1 MLGRLL
7 KRQIQPSTIYT
18 KSGYVDSLGRVG
30 RAFQANWA
38 GTYVDT
44 NTALG
49 VPAIWRGVSLIA
61 DAIGALEIHS
71 YRKGRLVE
79 PTPRILERP
88 VPNQTR
94 IETISAMA
102 ASLILDGNYYAV
114 LGDPGANGLPDFFY
128 PVSTDRVQIFEE
140 QGRVYYRIEQQIYQ
154 PSEILHI
161 KNFTLPGELY
171 GRGIV
176 ELQKQAIGK
185 EIAINEYTS
194 RYFDG
199 GVNPTAVIKS
209 ANPDLTQEEA
219 DALKAQWMSMYNG
232 RNRMPAVLNA
242 STEFE
247 ILSGNAQES
256 QLVETQVQA
265 LTEAANILGL
275 PAYYLG
281 APNTSRTYANVEQE
295 NLQLVRW
302 SIQPIAERIEQALS
316 DLLVRG
322 QVARFDYDTLLR
334 TDTNSRYAAYS
345 TGITSGFLTVD
356 EVRDMENRDP
366 INPIDDEPIDL
377 EDDDYEEGYEEDDFE
392 DAMDEGEDLES
403 DE

>member
-7 KRQIQPSTIYT
+7 KRQIQPSVVYT
-18 KSGYVDSLGRVG
+18 SSGYVDSLGRVG
-30 RAFQANWA
+30 RAFQANWS

-49 VPAIWRGVSLIA
+49 VPAIYRGVTLIA
-61 DAIGALEIHS
+61 DAIGALGLHS
-71 YRKGRLVE
+71 YRNGRIVK
-79 PTPRILERP
+79 PTPQILIRP
-88 VPNQTR
+88 NPQETR

-102 ASLILDGNYYAV
+102 ASLILDGNYIAV
-114 LGDPGANGLPDFFY
+114 LGERGANGLPDFFY
-128 PVSTDRVQIFEE
+128 PVAIDRVNLTRVD
-140 QGRVYYRIEQQIYQ
+140 GRIVYRIDEQVY
-154 PSEILHI
+154 EADDILHI
-161 KNFTLPGELY
+161 KNFTLPGEFF

-176 ELQKQAIGK
+176 ETQKQAIGK
-185 EIAINEYTS
+185 EIAINEYAS

-209 ANPDLTQEEA
+209 GNPDLTQEEA
-219 DALKAQWMSMYNG
+219 DALKTAWLSMYSG
-232 RNRMPAVLNA
+232 RNRQPAVLN
-242 STEFE
+242 STTDFE
-247 ILSGNAQES
+247 ILSSNAQES
-256 QLVETQVQA
+256 QLIEAQIQG

-281 APNTSRTYANVEQE
+281 APNSSRTYANVEQE

-322 QVARFDYDTLLR
+322 QTAKFNYDTLLR
-334 TDTNSRYAAYS
+334 TDTLSRYQAHAVGL
-345 TGITSGFLTVD
+345 TNGFLTVD

-366 INPIDDEPIDL
+366 IQGIDEEPIDTI
-377 EDDDYEEGYEEDDFE
+377 EVPEYDEEDELDV
-392 DAMDEGEDLES
+392 
-403 DE
+403 

>member
-7 KRQIQPSTIYT
+7 KRQIQPSVVYT
-18 KSGYVDSLGRVG
+18 SSGYVDSLGRVG
-30 RAFQANWA
+30 RAFQANWS

-49 VPAIWRGVSLIA
+49 VPAIYRGVTLIA
-61 DAIGALEIHS
+61 DAIGALGLHS
-71 YRKGRLVE
+71 YRNGRVVK
-79 PTPRILERP
+79 PTPQILIRP
-88 VPNQTR
+88 NPQETR

-102 ASLILDGNYYAV
+102 ASLILDGNYIAV
-114 LGDPGANGLPDFFY
+114 LGERGANGLPDFFY
-128 PVSTDRVQIFEE
+128 PVAIDRVNLTRVD
-140 QGRVYYRIEQQIYQ
+140 GRIVYRIDEQVY
-154 PSEILHI
+154 EADDILHI
-161 KNFTLPGELY
+161 KNFALPGEFF

-176 ELQKQAIGK
+176 ETQKQAIGK
-185 EIAINEYTS
+185 EIAINEYAS

-209 ANPDLTQEEA
+209 GNPDLTQEEA
-219 DALKAQWMSMYNG
+219 DALKTAWLSMYSG
-232 RNRMPAVLNA
+232 RNRQPAVLN
-242 STEFE
+242 STTDFE
-247 ILSGNAQES
+247 ILSSNAQES
-256 QLVETQVQA
+256 QLIEAQIQG

-281 APNTSRTYANVEQE
+281 APNSSRTYANVEQE

-322 QVARFDYDTLLR
+322 QTAKFNYDTLLR
-334 TDTNSRYAAYS
+334 TDTLSRYQAHAVGL
-345 TGITSGFLTVD
+345 TNGFLTVD

-366 INPIDDEPIDL
+366 IQGIDEEPIDTI
-377 EDDDYEEGYEEDDFE
+377 EVPEYDEEDELDV
-392 DAMDEGEDLES
+392 
-403 DE
+403 

>member
-7 KRQIQPSTIYT
+7 KRQIQPSVVYT
-18 KSGYVDSLGRVG
+18 SSGYVDSLGRVG
-30 RAFQANWA
+30 RAFQANWS

-49 VPAIWRGVSLIA
+49 VPAIYRGVTLIA
-61 DAIGALEIHS
+61 DAIGALGLHS
-71 YRKGRLVE
+71 YRNGRIVK
-79 PTPRILERP
+79 PTPQILIRP
-88 VPNQTR
+88 NPQETR

-102 ASLILDGNYYAV
+102 ASLILDGNYIAV
-114 LGDPGANGLPDFFY
+114 LGERGANGLPDFFY
-128 PVSTDRVQIFEE
+128 PVAIDRVNLTRVD
-140 QGRVYYRIEQQIYQ
+140 GRIVYRIDEQVY
-154 PSEILHI
+154 EADDILHI
-161 KNFTLPGELY
+161 KNFALPGEFF

-176 ELQKQAIGK
+176 ETQKQAIGK
-185 EIAINEYTS
+185 EIAINEYAS

-209 ANPDLTQEEA
+209 GNPDLTQEEA
-219 DALKAQWMSMYNG
+219 DALKTAWLSMYSG
-232 RNRMPAVLNA
+232 RNRQPAVLN
-242 STEFE
+242 STTDFE
-247 ILSGNAQES
+247 ILSSNAQES
-256 QLVETQVQA
+256 QLIEAQIQG

-281 APNTSRTYANVEQE
+281 APNSSRTYANVEQE

-322 QVARFDYDTLLR
+322 QTAKFNYDTLLR
-334 TDTNSRYAAYS
+334 TDTLSRYQAHAVGL
-345 TGITSGFLTVD
+345 TNGFLTVD

-366 INPIDDEPIDL
+366 IQGIDEEPIDTI
-377 EDDDYEEGYEEDDFE
+377 EVPEYDEEDELDV
-392 DAMDEGEDLES
+392 
-403 DE
+403 

>member
-7 KRQIQPSTIYT
+7 KRQIQPSVVYT
-18 KSGYVDSLGRVG
+18 SSGYVDSLGRVG
-30 RAFQANWA
+30 RAFQANWS

-49 VPAIWRGVSLIA
+49 VPAIYRGVTLIA
-61 DAIGALEIHS
+61 DAIGALGLHS
-71 YRKGRLVE
+71 YRNGRMVK
-79 PTPRILERP
+79 PTPQILVRP
-88 VPNQTR
+88 NPQETR

-102 ASLILDGNYYAV
+102 ASLILDGNYIAV
-114 LGDPGANGLPDFFY
+114 LGERGANGLPDFFY
-128 PVSTDRVQIFEE
+128 PVAIDRVNLTRVD
-140 QGRVYYRIEQQIYQ
+140 GRIVYRIDEQVY
-154 PSEILHI
+154 EADDILHI
-161 KNFTLPGELY
+161 KNFTLPGEFF

-176 ELQKQAIGK
+176 ETQKQAIGK
-185 EIAINEYTS
+185 EIAINEYAS

-209 ANPDLTQEEA
+209 GNPDLTQEEA
-219 DALKAQWMSMYNG
+219 DALKTAWLSMYSG
-232 RNRMPAVLNA
+232 RNRQPAVLN
-242 STEFE
+242 STTDFE
-247 ILSGNAQES
+247 ILSSNAQES
-256 QLVETQVQA
+256 QLIEAQIQG

-281 APNTSRTYANVEQE
+281 APNSSRTYANVEQE

-322 QVARFDYDTLLR
+322 QTAKFNYDTLLR
-334 TDTNSRYAAYS
+334 TDTLSRYQAHAVGL
-345 TGITSGFLTVD
+345 TNGFLTVD

-366 INPIDDEPIDL
+366 IQGIDEEPIDTI
-377 EDDDYEEGYEEDDFE
+377 EVPEYDEEDELDV
-392 DAMDEGEDLES
+392 
-403 DE
+403 